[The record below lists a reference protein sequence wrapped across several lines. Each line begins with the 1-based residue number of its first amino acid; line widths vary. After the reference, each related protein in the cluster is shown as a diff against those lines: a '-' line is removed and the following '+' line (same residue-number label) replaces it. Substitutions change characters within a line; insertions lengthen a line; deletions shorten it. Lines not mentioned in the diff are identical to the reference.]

1 MAIIA
6 GNTAYAL
13 ESVATGSNIR
23 EDLGNVIYNVTPY
36 KTPFSSGVA
45 KTRATNDNHEWLT
58 DTLADTAPSFV
69 IEANTI
75 AASTTD
81 ARVRKGN
88 FVGILQET
96 ATVSKKAEM
105 FDRAGI
111 PGKEMAY
118 QLLKKGKELQM
129 TMEKSLLLA
138 GGGVVKVAP
147 TNSAAGVPA
156 PVSSWILANQDKATN
171 GTKNT
176 ASTGATNTVLGDNR
190 TFEEAFLTSVL
201 DGVWDGSGDFSNVSI
216 MADAARV
223 TSIRSKVNGMAGAD
237 GMTTD
242 VSAGEIYNRIAIYQ
256 SQFGPVKVIPNK
268 HMPANQIYV
277 LDMSSWGVAFGG
289 GKTIH
294 TTELSTSTSAEKQ
307 LLETYFTLEARS
319 EEANGAVYSI
329 S

>member
-1 MAIIA
+1 MATIA
-6 GNTAYAL
+6 GNSAYAL

-58 DTLADTAPSFV
+58 DTLANTAPSFKV
-69 IEANTI
+69 EADTVG
-75 AASTTD
+75 ASSTD

-88 FVGILQET
+88 FVAILQET

-129 TMEKSLLLA
+129 TMEKALLLA
-138 GGGVVKVAP
+138 DNVKVAP
-147 TNSAAGVPA
+147 TNSTAGEPA
-156 PVSSWILANQDKATN
+156 PVASWILSNQSSATN
-171 GTKNT
+171 GTDNS
-176 ASTGATNTVLGDNR
+176 ASTGLTKPTLGDNR
-190 TFEEAFLTSVL
+190 TFTEDLLTGVL

-223 TSIRSKVNGMAGAD
+223 TSIREVVNGMAGAD

-256 SQFGPVKVIPNK
+256 SQFGPVKVIHNK
-268 HMPANQIYV
+268 HMPTNQIYV

-319 EEANGAVYSI
+319 EEANGAIYSI

>member
-1 MAIIA
+1 MATIA
-6 GNTAYAL
+6 GNSAYAL
-13 ESVATGSNIR
+13 ENVSTGSNIR

-36 KTPFSSGVA
+36 QTPFSSGVA

-58 DTLADTAPSFV
+58 DSLANTAPVFKVEADTV
-69 IEANTI
+69 G
-75 AASTTD
+75 ASSTD
-81 ARVRKGN
+81 GRVRKGN
-88 FVGILQET
+88 FVAILQET
-96 ATVSKKAEM
+96 ATVTKKAEM

-129 TMEKSLLLA
+129 TMEKALLLA
-138 GGGVVKVAP
+138 DNVKVAP
-147 TNSAAGVPA
+147 TNSTAGEPA
-156 PVSSWILANQDKATN
+156 PVASWILTNQNKASN
-171 GTKNT
+171 GTDNT
-176 ASTGATNTVLGDNR
+176 ASDGTTKPTLGDNR
-190 TFEEAFLTSVL
+190 TFEEAFLTDIL
-201 DGVWDGSGDFSNVSI
+201 DGVWDGSGDFSNVAI

-223 TSIRSKVNGMAGAD
+223 TSIREKVNGMAGAD

-242 VSAGEIYNRIAIYQ
+242 VSAGNIYNRIAIYE
-256 SQFGPVKVIPNK
+256 SQFGPVKVVPNK
-268 HMPANQIYV
+268 HMPSNQIYV
-277 LDMSSWGVAFGG
+277 LDMSTWGVAFGG

>member
-1 MAIIA
+1 MTTIA
-6 GNTAYAL
+6 GNSAYAL
-13 ESVATGSNIR
+13 ENVATGSNIR

-36 KTPFSSGVA
+36 QTPFSSGVA

-58 DTLADTAPSFV
+58 DTLADTAPVFK
-69 IEANTI
+69 IEADTVGD
-75 AASTTD
+75 ASTDGRT
-81 ARVRKGN
+81 RKGN

-96 ATVSKKAEM
+96 ATVTKKAEM

-138 GGGVVKVAP
+138 GGGVIKVAP
-147 TNSAAGVPA
+147 TNSTAGVPA
-156 PVSSWILANQDKATN
+156 PVSSWIETNQDIATN
-171 GTKNT
+171 GTLNG
-176 ASTGATNTVLGDNR
+176 ASTGLTNTVLGDNR
-190 TFEEAFLTSVL
+190 TFEEVFLTGIL
-201 DGVWDGSGDFSNVSI
+201 DGVWKGSGDFSNVAI

-223 TSIRSKVNGMAGAD
+223 TSIREKVNGMAGAD

-242 VSAGEIYNRIAIYQ
+242 VSAGNIYNRIAIYE
-256 SQFGPVKVIPNK
+256 SQFGPVKVVPNK
-268 HMPANQIYV
+268 HMPGNQIYV
-277 LDMSSWGVAFGG
+277 LDMSTWGIAFGG